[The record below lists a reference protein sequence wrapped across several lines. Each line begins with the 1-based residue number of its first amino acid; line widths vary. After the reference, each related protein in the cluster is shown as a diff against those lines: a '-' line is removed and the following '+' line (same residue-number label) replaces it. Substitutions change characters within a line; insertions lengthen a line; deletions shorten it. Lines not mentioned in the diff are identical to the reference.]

1 MTSKDIKDKLLP
13 ILEKYK
19 DKVIFVYLFGSASQD
34 TMQPL
39 SDIDIAVFLS
49 EDIRKSYFDTKLILY
64 ADFCRVLK
72 RNDIDIVVLNTSTNI
87 MLLDEVIRHG
97 LVLYDR
103 NSDLREDF
111 EVKVLH
117 QAIDFKEQRL
127 AILGI

>member
-1 MTSKDIKDKLLP
+1 MTSKDIKDKLFP

>member
-19 DKVIFVYLFGSASQD
+19 DKVIFAYLFGSASQD

-39 SDIDIAVFLS
+39 SDIDIAVLLS

-64 ADFCRVLK
+64 TDFCRVLK

-87 MLLDEVIRHG
+87 MLLDEIIRYG

-127 AILGI
+127 AVLGV